1 MNIMKEHFQDSS
13 GNMEYLGNGFEFCN
27 TVKTTNKALEIP
39 HTMKKSP
46 TRNSEPPKSN
56 MYLFVTKQWKKPA
69 KSSFPACFEEY
80 LRSQWRFWHDFFF
93 KMRAS
98 TSSNEWWKPR
108 FKIPTSSR
116 VIEWNVHFL
125 SFLTRPWLL
134 LRALA
139 AKNEFCQTSRWC
151 PKVAYIV

>member
-1 MNIMKEHFQDSS
+1 MITKENHQGSS

-27 TVKTTNKALEIP
+27 TVKTTNKALEIL

-46 TRNSEPPKSN
+46 TRNSKPSKSN
-56 MYLFVTKQWKKPA
+56 MYLFVAKQWKKPA
-69 KSSFPACFEEY
+69 KSLFSACFEEY
-80 LRSQWRFWHDFFF
+80 LRSQWRFWPDFFS
-93 KMRAS
+93 KMRAL
-98 TSSNEWWKPR
+98 TSSNEWWNPHPE
-108 FKIPTSSR
+108 IPSSFR

-125 SFLTRPWLL
+125 AFLARPWLL

-139 AKNEFCQTSRWC
+139 AEIEFCQIPGWY